1 MVDLRERLQGCN
13 TNHNRDLVHDLYC
26 NIESVTNADH
36 QRWIDRQRYTRTYS
50 GNWHCH
56 FWVGKLFW
64 FLHPILNSDPWF
76 SYLATFYTKFR
87 PWYHEGII
95 GFLWILAQPTSM
107 YSLHKIKETMETNFH
122 PVVVVFSNCSEPHLA
137 ITGVHLHCISVRSD
151 FGVRFTQKLYD
162 SLRNLYVYW
171 NIGME
176 RQVERDPKRSEHDT
190 FPD

>member
-1 MVDLRERLQGCN
+1 MTSTATSSQSPTPTTSDGSIGSGTQGL
-13 TNHNRDLVHDLYC
+13 TVEIGIVTSGLVSSFD
-26 NIESVTNADH
+26 
-36 QRWIDRQRYTRTYS
+36 
-50 GNWHCH
+50 
-56 FWVGKLFW
+56 F
-64 FLHPILNSDPWF
+64 LNSDPWF
-76 SYLATFYTKFR
+76 SYRATFYTKFR